1 MGYGITRG
9 LILIIE
15 ILYDGLRTNE
25 PHFITTMVQRRIYGV
40 FIYVLMECF
49 ANTVND

>member
-25 PHFITTMVQRRIYGV
+25 PHFSTTMVQRRIYGV
-40 FIYVLMECF
+40 FIYLCIDGVFCEHS
-49 ANTVND
+49 